1 MDLAKIRQKAR
12 QDLESGSLAEPVQQL
27 STDNSS
33 GFTAVQQDT
42 GIPLAS
48 ACESTPRSNTASVKF
63 HPPQPE
69 TLSAHSAPAR
79 LHFRD
84 PLEVLLTG
92 REISGCDDESSQI
105 ITEETSTQSEVFLEY
120 LCFRVSAEIYGI
132 NIMDIK
138 EIIKP
143 REVTEVPRAPSFV
156 SGVISLR
163 GVIIPIIDML
173 ERLGLPRETVT
184 GRERVIVVKHGE
196 SFSGLLVDEIIQ
208 VVHISKDCLE
218 AAPAVLEGIDRDFV
232 SGIGRADGRMII
244 LLNLENVADIHLY

>member
-12 QDLESGSLAEPVQQL
+12 QELESISLAEPVQQL
-27 STDNSS
+27 STDSS
-33 GFTAVQQDT
+33 NLIAVEQVT
-42 GIPLAS
+42 GITHAS
-48 ACESTPRSNTASVKF
+48 TNESAPHPNAATVKP
-63 HPPQPE
+63 HSPQPE
-69 TLSAHSAPAR
+69 TISAYTSPAR
-79 LHFRD
+79 LHVRD
-84 PLEVLLTG
+84 PLDVLLTG
-92 REISGCDDESSQI
+92 REKSGCDDESSQI
-105 ITEETSTQSEVFLEY
+105 ITEDTSAQSEEYLEY

-173 ERLGLPRETVT
+173 ERLGLPREKVT

-196 SFSGLLVDEIIQ
+196 SFSGLFVDEIIQ
-208 VVHISKDCLE
+208 VVHIAKDCLE

-244 LLNLENVADIHLY
+244 LLNLENVADIQLY